1 MLLQLLLLASELGYQ
16 LVFLPYLGL
25 KLEAARV
32 ELGYLGF
39 STIELVPQVSD
50 LHIRPSMI
58 LVHAPLHH
66 RLLITLTLVILH
78 LLTFTLQLLMGID
91 PHHILPHS
99 AHLHEIARL
108 VLLQLTYPA
117 LSQLDLLLVALQELT

>member
-50 LHIRPSMI
+50 LQIRPSMI

-66 RLLITLTLVILH
+66 RLLVTLTLIILH
-78 LLTFTLQLLMGID
+78 LLTLAQHLLVGID
-91 PHHILPHS
+91 PNHILPHS